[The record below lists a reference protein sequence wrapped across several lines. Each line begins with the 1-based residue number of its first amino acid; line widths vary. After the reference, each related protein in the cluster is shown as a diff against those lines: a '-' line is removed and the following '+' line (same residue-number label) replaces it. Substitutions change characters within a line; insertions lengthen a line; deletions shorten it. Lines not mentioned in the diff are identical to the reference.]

1 MAVGVQTFT
10 IRKAQK
16 QNPEKAY
23 LPLVQ
28 MGIREL
34 EIARIRF
41 HARNAELIRSLAER
55 YQIRVAAIQVKPG
68 KVAGQTE
75 KIISFCKTTGC
86 RNVVISMLP
95 FSCILGR
102 EERFYEFL
110 ETLDPLY
117 ERYRAQGIELAYH
130 HHNWEYIRLSNGK
143 TRMEELLEQ
152 TSKIKFVHDTYWTT
166 RCGLSSPEQIRQF
179 GNRLL
184 GVHLRDLTLVQ
195 KGLKVLA
202 KDAAVGTGVV
212 DFEAVFQAC
221 AQTGCEYTVI
231 EQKTKHPYEE
241 IARSYQNCMQIQGRI
256 GAKRDEGQK

>member
-16 QNPEKAY
+16 RNMEKAY
-23 LPLVQ
+23 LPLIQ

-34 EIARIRF
+34 EIARIKF
-41 HARNAELIRSLAER
+41 HAGNAEVIRKLVER

-68 KVAGQTE
+68 KVAGKTE
-75 KIISFCKTTGC
+75 EIVSFCNRTGC
-86 RNVVISMLP
+86 KNVVISMLP
-95 FSCILGR
+95 FSCILGK
-102 EERFYEFL
+102 EERFYAFL

-130 HHNWEYIRLSNGK
+130 HHNWEYIRLSNGR
-143 TRMEELLEQ
+143 TRMEELLARTE
-152 TSKIKFVHDTYWTT
+152 KIKFVHDTYWTT

-179 GNRLL
+179 GERLL
-184 GVHLRDLTLVQ
+184 GVHLRDLRLVK

-202 KDAAVGTGVV
+202 KDGAVGTGLVN
-212 DFEAVFQAC
+212 FEEVFRAC
-221 AQTGCEYTVI
+221 AQTDCQYTVI

-241 IARSYQNCMQIQGRI
+241 VARSYEYCLQIKEKM
-256 GAKRDEGQK
+256 GAERNEE